1 MWVEMGAAESESA
14 IFRLVN
20 SSIAPKDFLGASQRP
35 G

>member
-1 MWVEMGAAESESA
+1 MGAVESESA
-14 IFRLVN
+14 IFRLVNN